1 LGKWVWEGRWEQRA
15 ERTDFGP
22 GEKPIPAASLLS
34 MSLAYQLRE
43 DLALTL
49 TGRNLLDEEYFN
61 SADRKVPFSP
71 GRAIGLA
78 VRWTRKP

>member
-1 LGKWVWEGRWEQRA
+1 
-15 ERTDFGP
+15 
-22 GEKPIPAASLLS
+22 

-78 VRWTRKP
+78 LRWARRP